1 MTDTID
7 GIRARH
13 EAWDEMWQLYQ
24 AMSPKT
30 SVDPAHT
37 DRATLL
43 RLLDAA
49 REELVEISTWTGDD
63 QRELIAAV
71 ADTMLYYDDKPIDF
85 EEAAILTDALKIYLQ
100 DNGFQIVRLATCAQG
115 ESS

>member
-1 MTDTID
+1 MTDIIEE
-7 GIRARH
+7 IRARH

-43 RLLDAA
+43 RALDAA
-49 REELVEISTWTGDD
+49 TEKNARLAG
-63 QRELIAAV
+63 LIRVLLENEPHDAV
-71 ADTMLYYDDKPIDF
+71 SDGGHTVLDLWRHDAR
-85 EEAAILTDALKIYLQ
+85 AALKE
-100 DNGFQIVRLATCAQG
+100 TP
-115 ESS
+115 